1 MLLHNSLLKISYFV
15 RKYVRF
21 VFLVIKFFF
30 LEKKMSVFEK
40 INILCENDNLT
51 EEFLIFFRSKII
63 INHAVT
69 IIVLMEYFVGVL
81 DAVLLSVLLLY
92 SFKKDISYEQRKSF
106 FVITCLQDTDV
117 S

>member
-21 VFLVIKFFF
+21 VFLVIKFFL
-30 LEKKMSVFEK
+30 LEKKMSVLEK
-40 INILCENDNLT
+40 INVLCENDNLT

-69 IIVLMEYFVGVL
+69 IIVLMEHFVGVL
-81 DAVLLSVLLLY
+81 DAVLLSALLLY
-92 SFKKDISYEQRKSF
+92 SFKKTSLANREKVF
-106 FVITCLQDTDV
+106 LV
-117 S
+117 